1 MLSRKNIYLDGEYNG
16 GQLYW
21 WRKRYIVKSISGH
34 VKPKTIKFVHVFAY
48 SLLLKNATIKSR
60 NKALEQ
66 RLVDKENSLDNMSEK
81 RSMATC
87 MTFVSVG

>member
-1 MLSRKNIYLDGEYNG
+1 MCDCRLTRSEQCFSSMMARTGY
-16 GQLYW
+16 
-21 WRKRYIVKSISGH
+21 
-34 VKPKTIKFVHVFAY
+34 AY
-48 SLLLKNATIKSR
+48 SLLLKNATVKSK

>member
-1 MLSRKNIYLDGEYNG
+1 MFSRQHVLQTSDVVMVIVLASCG
-16 GQLYW
+16 
-21 WRKRYIVKSISGH
+21 YIVKSISGH
-34 VKPKTIKFVHVFAY
+34 VKPKTIKFVQVFAY
-48 SLLLKNATIKSR
+48 SLLLKNATIKSK